1 MYGVGI
7 LELGKFE
14 ILEELG
20 RGSYGIVYIAR
31 DKALNR
37 LVAIKVLHTNLV
49 NDPSF
54 LSRFKQEAQI
64 AARLNHPN
72 LVPVYDFDEADGN
85 YFIVMGYMGG
95 GSLKDLLNQQG
106 PLNKERTLK
115 ILEQISEGLAYAHQ
129 HEVIHRDL
137 KPANILF
144 DETGKARICDMGLA
158 KLLHSDST
166 TSMSAS
172 SGLVGTPAYIA
183 PEVWEDSPA
192 TAAVD
197 IYSTACILVEML
209 TATPLFQG
217 DSTPG
222 IMLKHFQPLNLP
234 KNLPAGWKPVIEKAL
249 AKTPGERTKSIR
261 ELMTSLREVENRPIW
276 EKVFH
281 DEVTNKKRSAVLLV
295 VGGLVLVIL
304 LAIVVLVRG
313 VLIGPGLP
321 IVEPQVALDQSTAT
335 SPPILTQTQP
345 PIETISYTS
354 TPEPSATP
362 APSDTA
368 EVKLVV
374 TKVRPKD
381 EMVMVFVPNSTFTM
395 GQENSEP
402 DESPVRQVYQDAFWI
417 DRFEVT
423 ITQYKLCVAA
433 KACSLPSP
441 LASYTREN
449 YYESPT
455 FADYPVVNV
464 SWAEAQQYCQWV
476 GGDLPT
482 EAQWEKAARG
492 TDGRSY
498 PWGNDAPNS
507 SLANYGSNE
516 GDTVK
521 VGLYPSGVSPYG
533 AMDMI
538 GNVYEWVRDWYG
550 PYETNIKNNPI
561 RNEPSNF
568 KVLRGC
574 SWFSVEGSLRVSN
587 RTYLN
592 QATRDNDVGFRC
604 VQKP

>member
-1 MYGVGI
+1 M
-7 LELGKFE
+7 ELGKFE

-20 RGSYGIVYIAR
+20 RGSYGIVYKAR

-64 AARLNHPN
+64 SARLNHPN
-72 LVPVYDFDEADGN
+72 LVPVYDFDEANGH
-85 YFIVMGYMGG
+85 YFIVMGYMRG

-106 PLNKERTLK
+106 PLSKERALK
-115 ILEQISEGLAYAHQ
+115 ILEQIAEGLGYAHQ

-144 DETGKARICDMGLA
+144 DDSGNARICDMGLA

-183 PEVWEDSPA
+183 PEVWQDSPA

-209 TATPLFQG
+209 TAAPLFQG

-234 KNLPAGWKPVIEKAL
+234 KNLPTGWKPVIEKAL
-249 AKTPGERTKSIR
+249 AKTPGERTKSIQ
-261 ELMTSLREVENRPIW
+261 ELLANLREVEKIPIW
-276 EKVFH
+276 KKVFR
-281 DEVTNKKRSAVLLV
+281 DELKNKKRPAVLLV
-295 VGGLVLVIL
+295 GGSLVLVVL
-304 LAIVVLVRG
+304 LAMIGLVRG
-313 VLIGPGLP
+313 ALNGPALP
-321 IVEPQVALDQSTAT
+321 TIEPQAAIEQSTAT
-335 SPPILTQTQP
+335 KLLSPTQTQAP
-345 PIETISYTS
+345 TQTPSNTS

-362 APSDTA
+362 VPSATA
-368 EVKLVV
+368 KMMLVV
-374 TKVRPKD
+374 TKVRPED
-381 EMVMVFVPNSTFTM
+381 EMVMVFVPNGTFTM
-395 GQENSEP
+395 GQENNEP
-402 DESPVRQVYQDAFWI
+402 DESPVRQVYLDAFWI
-417 DRFEVT
+417 DMYEVT
-423 ITQYKLCVAA
+423 ITRYKKCVAA
-433 KACSLPSP
+433 EACSLPSP
-441 LASYTREN
+441 LTSYTRET

-464 SWAEAQQYCQWV
+464 SWAEAQQYCQWA
-476 GGDLPT
+476 GADLPT

-498 PWGNDAPNS
+498 PWGNEAPNS

-516 GDTVK
+516 GDTVE

-550 PYETNIKNNPI
+550 PYDTNLKNNPVI
-561 RNEPSNF
+561 NEPGSF

-592 QATRDNDVGFRC
+592 QATRDNDIGFRC
-604 VQKP
+604 IQEP